1 MTVGDTLQ
9 ETFRLWFRTAPAVI
23 PAALVVFLPLEVA
36 ASLFEP
42 ANDVWPNLG
51 LYSAIFVGTSLVATP
66 WAAGAIVRYHH
77 DGGSALAAYGKL
89 EGALKGLVLGSWLA
103 GIATIA
109 GLVLLVVP
117 GLILASRW
125 SLLVPAAALEQ
136 RGPLESLRRSN
147 GLVKDATGRTLAV
160 MVVAASAGFTMFLVP
175 ALVADFAS
183 PGFVASLVLS
193 LSYDLLLLPLVATA
207 MYVVYRQRV
216 AVSATRSGPETDE
229 AMASTI

>member
-1 MTVGDTLQ
+1 VRVGDTLR

-23 PAALVVFLPLEVA
+23 PAALVIFLPLEVA
-36 ASLFEP
+36 AALFEP

-51 LYSAIFVGTSLVATP
+51 LYSAIFVGTSVVATP

-77 DGGSALAAYGKL
+77 DGGSALGAYGKL

-117 GLILASRW
+117 GLILAARW

-147 GLVKDATGRTLAV
+147 RLVEDATGRTLAV
-160 MVVAASAGFTMFLVP
+160 MVVALLAGFALFLVP
-175 ALVADFAS
+175 ALAAEVAS
-183 PGFVASLVLS
+183 PGFVASLVLN
-193 LSYDLLLLPLVATA
+193 LSFDLVVIPLVATA
-207 MYVVYRQRV
+207 IYVLYRQRV
-216 AVSATRSGPETDE
+216 AAGSGSETDDS
-229 AMASTI
+229 MAATT